1 MAIPLEFIVEG
12 IPVSQQTRNRRRR
25 LEKWRQDV
33 GSAASR
39 VWNEE
44 ASTDDGALMVTI
56 TYVYD
61 EVPLDV
67 DNIPK
72 PILDALKG
80 LVFSDDNQITDMLCR
95 KRSLNADLQIHFS
108 SSVLSEALDRS
119 IPFGHITV
127 HDAPDQW
134 VIP

>member
-44 ASTDDGALMVTI
+44 ASTAGALMVTI

-80 LVFSDDNQITDMLCR
+80 ACLFR
-95 KRSLNADLQIHFS
+95 R
-108 SSVLSEALDRS
+108 
-119 IPFGHITV
+119 
-127 HDAPDQW
+127 
-134 VIP
+134 